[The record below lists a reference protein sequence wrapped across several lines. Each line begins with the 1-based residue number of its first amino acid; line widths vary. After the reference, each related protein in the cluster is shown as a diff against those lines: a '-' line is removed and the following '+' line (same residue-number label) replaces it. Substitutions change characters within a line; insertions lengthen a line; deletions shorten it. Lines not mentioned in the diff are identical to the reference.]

1 MHHKLVEK
9 MIKRRMPIITAM
21 ALMLIVVFTGACNK
35 NGGNTANTNGSS
47 SSSSSSLSPTDTLKA
62 YYDAANKKDVAGIK
76 KYISQGTLKMME
88 LGAKN
93 SGKNLD
99 EALKS
104 APPTPTPQFGN
115 EKITGDTA
123 SVDITAEG
131 TTMTMPFVKEG
142 GEWKIAMDK
151 FIENL
156 QGSMGTKPSAAPDD
170 TKTDN
175 SGEHEGHE
183 DSKP

>member
-1 MHHKLVEK
+1 MQHKMVEK
-9 MIKRRMPIITAM
+9 MVKRRMPVII
-21 ALMLIVVFTGACNK
+21 ALALTLIVVFTGACNK
-35 NGGNTANTNGSS
+35 SGGNTTSTSGSS
-47 SSSSSSLSPTDTLKA
+47 GSSSLSPTDTLKA

-76 KYISQGTLKMME
+76 KHISQGTLKMME

-99 EALKS
+99 EALKE

-123 SVDITAEG
+123 SVDITADG
-131 TTMTMPFVKEG
+131 QTMTMPFVKEG

-156 QGSMGTKPSAAPDD
+156 QGSMGNTPSAPPDEK
-170 TKTDN
+170 KTDN
-175 SGEHEGHE
+175 TGSGDNENHDNANH
-183 DSKP
+183 